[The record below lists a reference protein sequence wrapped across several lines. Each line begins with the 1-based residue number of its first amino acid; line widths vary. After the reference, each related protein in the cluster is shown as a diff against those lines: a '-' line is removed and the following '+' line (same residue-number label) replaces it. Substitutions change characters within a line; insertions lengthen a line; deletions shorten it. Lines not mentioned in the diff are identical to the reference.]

1 MKFTIGTDPEFMLTR
16 EGKYKSAIGV
26 VPGSKHKKHKIGNFY
41 FYYDN
46 VMAECTVP
54 PSKSREEFV
63 DTIRNALHAYS
74 KLVSPHKLL
83 IQASQEFPK
92 SELQSEE
99 AMRIG
104 CDREACAYALIEPDP
119 PEDAFRAGTLRSA
132 GGHIH
137 LGATIA
143 QDPFGCL
150 FTIRMMDLFLGVP
163 SIWLDKDITSKRR
176 KELYGL
182 AGRFR
187 KPEHGAEYRAS
198 GNFWLAS
205 PRLVELIY
213 DIGQFTLGFVEE
225 QRYKDL
231 WFVDEERLNNDESW
245 NDENFSPADCHIC
258 TGYDAGRL
266 RDAVNTMNKTAGRKF
281 MPLIKKYLPAK
292 VFSAIES
299 LSDLPKPDPYKEWG
313 LR

>member
-1 MKFTIGTDPEFMLTR
+1 MKFSIGTDPEFMLTR
-16 EGKYKSAIGV
+16 NGEYKSAISV
-26 VPGSKHKKHKIGNFY
+26 VPGSKHKKHQVGDFC

-54 PSKSREEFV
+54 PSKSREQFV
-63 DTIRNALHAYS
+63 GTIEKALRHYS
-74 KLVSPHKLL
+74 KLVAPHKIV

-92 SELQSEE
+92 AELENEE

-119 PEDAFRAGTLRSA
+119 PEDAFKSGTLRSA

-137 LGATIA
+137 LGAKIA
-143 QDPFGCL
+143 QDPYGCL
-150 FTIRMMDLFLGVP
+150 FTIRMLDLFLGIP
-163 SIWLDKDITSKRR
+163 SIWLDKDKTSKRR

-187 KPEHGAEYRAS
+187 KPEHGTEYRAS

-205 PRLVELIY
+205 PKLVRLVY
-213 DIGQFTLGFVEE
+213 DICEFTLDFVEQ
-225 QRYKDL
+225 QRHKEL
-231 WFVDEERLNNDESW
+231 WFVDEERLNDDESW
-245 NDENFSPADCHIC
+245 NDETFNPADCHVC
-258 TGYDAGRL
+258 RGYDVALL
-266 RDAVNTMNKTAGRKF
+266 RDAVNGMSKTSGKKF
-281 MPLIKKYLPAK
+281 LPLVRELLPSK
-292 VFSAIES
+292 IISTIEE
-299 LSDLPKPDPYKEWG
+299 LSNNTKPDPYKEWD